1 MKISAVEP
9 WFRSVSVEQF
19 SMHMV
24 KVQLKQILYRS
35 GQTLR
40 VPGGFEQ
47 LAHEGDKVVS
57 PKHWLPLLPRKYS

>member
-24 KVQLKQILYRS
+24 KVKVKVKQFLYKS

-40 VPGGFEQ
+40 VPGGF
-47 LAHEGDKVVS
+47 KTTS
-57 PKHWLPLLPRKYS
+57 T

>member
-9 WFRSVSVEQF
+9 WFRSVNAEQF

-24 KVQLKQILYRS
+24 KVKVKQFLYKS

-40 VPGGFEQ
+40 VPGGFKTI
-47 LAHEGDKVVS
+47 GT
-57 PKHWLPLLPRKYS
+57 